1 MPILDRGAVPMHLIY
16 RGTQAEEGVPPPR
29 CGGGTG
35 DNVPLVLEVWH
46 EGNGK
51 RRRGDKWHSSQ
62 KRRLS
67 ARPSLGGCSRPRNH
81 PCSWLDTMDK
91 APELKQGGE
100 PAHLHHWLSQSHQQ

>member
-1 MPILDRGAVPMHLIY
+1 MHLIY

-51 RRRGDKWHSSQ
+51 RRRGDKRHSSQ
-62 KRRLS
+62 KRQLG
-67 ARPSLGGCSRPRNH
+67 ARPSLGGCSRPSNR
-81 PCSWLDTMDK
+81 PCSGLDTTDK
-91 APELKQGGE
+91 APKLKQGGE
-100 PAHLHHWLSQSHQQ
+100 PTHLHHWLSQSHQQ